1 MGEINMS
8 DADNYDIDFSG
19 VETLTLKYDFLNYSY
34 YRIVAI
40 LRDYFHAE
48 LNLTRGYKE
57 GRYTPFY
64 KQRYQ
69 ILDISTK
76 EVIRENIRLNDLR
89 HFFANKGI
97 PLQEEPIPRY
107 KRVRDKGAENFCNL
121 LQSIIEKD
129 M

>member
-89 HFFANKGI
+89 HFFANKGKYI
-97 PLQEEPIPRY
+97 VLH
-107 KRVRDKGAENFCNL
+107 
-121 LQSIIEKD
+121 
-129 M
+129 

>member
-1 MGEINMS
+1 MKQE
-8 DADNYDIDFSG
+8 DYDIDFSG

-97 PLQEEPIPRY
+97 PLQEEPTPRY
-107 KRVRDKGAENFCNL
+107 MRVRDKGAENFCNL